1 MDKSERPM
9 NGIKKAES
17 EVFNNANQIIWDAQ
31 QMRTKPG
38 EILPQFKTHTTALAL
53 AALELIAHHASP
65 EEARAM
71 LEEIASHYS
80 NPVEQPAVAS

>member
-1 MDKSERPM
+1 MDKSEQPTS
-9 NGIKKAES
+9 GVKKAES

-31 QMRTKPG
+31 QMRIKP
-38 EILPQFKTHTTALAL
+38 EEVLPQFKAHTTALAL

-65 EEARAM
+65 EEARVM
-71 LEEIASHYS
+71 IEEIASHYS